1 MNNSLIINE
10 LLFYIQNRIRSATK
24 EKIVKACSAFYELPD
39 IYTAISTLESALK
52 ICLSKRNTSDD
63 LKVKLVTDLYDKIWS
78 LDASATSLPTF
89 VAADIEQVP
98 QDRKDSADTDPLAS
112 VEQLLSSIN
121 TLKSAV
127 KQLQTTMI
135 TREFFDRSI
144 AEFKTITALAPSVSS
159 STASFETSST
169 TPFAMPSE
177 TSSLAPSVMPSAAP
191 SAESSAASSAAPS
204 AASSMV
210 SPAMLLATPAADIS
224 EEMRVPDSPLPIFSQ
239 TQPIVPPESLGA
251 TAALFSSVANPSL
264 TKKQNLEIVQRQ
276 KGKTNVAKKK
286 PTMRNAHSSLVIGKN
301 VSVGLTSFRGADLT
315 TARYIGKLDVGV
327 DADAVREFLNGNDV
341 DVVSVEKIKTSHNKF
356 SSFKLVIKKSQLP
369 KIQDAALWPEG
380 VVVGR
385 FWLPKSSS
393 ASVDSAQS
401 LNENG

>member
-204 AASSMV
+204 AASSTMG
-210 SPAMLLATPAADIS
+210 
-224 EEMRVPDSPLPIFSQ
+224 VPDSPLPIFSQ